1 MRFTV
6 NENFKARG
14 HLSFEAGNTHNS
26 DILPPEVDEARLRV
40 WWERGW
46 IEVDGWDKAPERK
59 PGAAK
64 LDVHNSKFAS
74 KAKGA

>member
-26 DILPPEVDEARLRV
+26 DILPPEVD
-40 WWERGW
+40 
-46 IEVDGWDKAPERK
+46 GWDKAPERK

-64 LDVHNSKFAS
+64 LDVRNSKFAS

>member
-26 DILPPEVDEARLRV
+26 DILPPEVDEARLRLLV
-40 WWERGW
+40 E
-46 IEVDGWDKAPERK
+46 D
-59 PGAAK
+59 
-64 LDVHNSKFAS
+64 L
-74 KAKGA
+74 